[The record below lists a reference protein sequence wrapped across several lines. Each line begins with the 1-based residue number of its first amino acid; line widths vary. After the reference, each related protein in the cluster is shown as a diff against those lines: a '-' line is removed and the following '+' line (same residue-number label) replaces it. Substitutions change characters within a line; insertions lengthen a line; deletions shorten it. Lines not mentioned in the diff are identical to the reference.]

1 MLKKVFNYSIL
12 ILLSAFLF
20 TSCNEDTEDSA
31 ILRVSL
37 VDAPAD
43 YEAVYIDIEDVLI
56 NPGNEEDEWVSL
68 TGFEPVVYNLLELT
82 NGYSAFLGEAEL
94 PEGKINE
101 IRFVLG
107 EDNELW
113 MDGEVI
119 PLKVPSGSSSGL
131 KLKIDEELVGGFVY
145 HMIVDF
151 DAGKSVVKAG
161 NSGKYI
167 LKPVLRA
174 QFQSVSGAISGVVIP
189 ADVKSIIYAVMDGDT
204 ASTYADTAGNF
215 MIHPLYPGLYSIIA
229 DPAAESGL
237 EAVEVL
243 DVQVAAG
250 NVTLMDTIRLQ
261 IQQLN

>member
-1 MLKKVFNYSIL
+1 MLKRIFNYSIIL
-12 ILLSAFLF
+12 LLSALIFV
-20 TSCNEDTEDSA
+20 SCNEETDDSA

-43 YEAVYIDIEDVLI
+43 YDAVYIDIEEVLI
-56 NPGNEEDEWVSL
+56 NTGAEEETWVSL

-94 PEGKINE
+94 PEGYINE
-101 IRFVLG
+101 VRFVLG

-131 KLKIDEELVGGFVY
+131 KLKIEQAVSGGFVY
-145 HMIVDF
+145 HLIVDF

-174 QFQSVSGAISGVVIP
+174 QFQSVSGAISGVVSP
-189 ADVKSIIYAVMDGDT
+189 ADVESIIYAVFDGDT
-204 ASTYADTAGNF
+204 ATTYPDTAGNF
-215 MIHPLYPGLYSIIA
+215 MIHPLYPGLYTVTA
-229 DPAAESGL
+229 DPGDGSDVR
-237 EAVEVL
+237 AVVAD
-243 DVQVAAG
+243 DVQVVAG
-250 NVTLMDTIRLQ
+250 SVTLMDTLFFEMMISE
-261 IQQLN
+261 